1 MLHLALHF
9 VVPAL
14 VVALFYRKRW
24 RSAYAWLIGTMVV
37 DIDHVL
43 ADPIYDP
50 GRCSIGFHPLH
61 DPWFIGL
68 YLLLCLPPQT
78 RLIGIG
84 LSIHMALDSLDCQLT
99 NGVWISPV

>member
-1 MLHLALHF
+1 MIHLLLHVAVPFAIAKVWYAERWILVFAVLMLGMVIDVDHL
-9 VVPAL
+9 
-14 VVALFYRKRW
+14 
-24 RSAYAWLIGTMVV
+24 
-37 DIDHVL
+37 L

-78 RLIGIG
+78 RLIGLG